1 MAGKILCRAIV
12 EIVGKPKEHVEGAI
26 KMVVEKTEE
35 IEGLKIERK
44 EIAPIKSLKDEK
56 LEKTEDKI
64 QQLSGELFS
73 TFAELDLRAETID
86 PIASFCFEFMPSSI
100 EIMEPEKTEVKL
112 KDISKLLNDI
122 LSKIHNADM
131 AVKRLNFE
139 NTTLK
144 NNATLLLRNM
154 IMVSLKSK
162 GQKLK
167 ELSESTGIP
176 AEQLN
181 PFLESLIKENFI
193 KKEDEIYKV

>member
-1 MAGKILCRAIV
+1 MTDKILCRAIV
-12 EIVGKPKEHVEGAI
+12 EIVGKPKEHVERAI
-26 KMVVEKTEE
+26 NMVIEQTAE
-35 IEGLKIERK
+35 IKGLEIERK
-44 EIAPIKSLKDEK
+44 EIAPIKSLKNEN
-56 LEKTEDKI
+56 LNKTEDKI
-64 QQLSGELFS
+64 QKISGELFS
-73 TFAELDLRAETID
+73 TFAELDLRADDID

-112 KDISKLLNDI
+112 RDISKLLNDI

-139 NTTLK
+139 NSTLK

-154 IMVSLKSK
+154 IMISLKSK
-162 GQKLK
+162 EQNLDQ
-167 ELSESTGIP
+167 LSKSTGIP